1 MSVVILDLEWNGA
14 YSKRCRRFINEI
26 IEFGAVKLDDDMNIT
41 DSFSELI
48 KPQIGKKLS
57 SHVEELTHISI
68 EELKRTNNTFSHV
81 LSDFARFLGDSLLMT
96 WGKSDVLTLVENY
109 KYYYNRDELFFIK
122 SYCDLQLYCEKML
135 GVYDKSKQL
144 GLSPCAEIL
153 GIEQDGLDL
162 HRACT
167 DAKLS
172 AECFKRLYNREEL
185 LKYITA
191 VDEEFFKRLTFK
203 PSFITDINDSAVDKS
218 QFFFNCDICGCKAV
232 RKTKWENRNKSFRAF
247 FECPNCKKRFM
258 GRISVKQMFD
268 DVVISKKIVELNKD
282 KEKGK
287 SSETEAE

>member
-1 MSVVILDLEWNGA
+1 MSIVILDLEWNGA

-26 IEFGAVKLDDDMNIT
+26 IEFGAVKLDDDFNIT

-68 EELKRTNNTFSHV
+68 EELKRSSNTFSHV
-81 LSDFARFLGDSLLMT
+81 LSEFARFLGDSLLMT
-96 WGKSDVLTLVENY
+96 WGMSDVLTLVENY
-109 KYYYNRDELFFIK
+109 RYYYNSDELSFIK

-135 GVYDKSKQL
+135 DVYDKSKQL
-144 GLSPCAEIL
+144 GLSSCAELL

-167 DAKLS
+167 DARLS
-172 AECFKRLYNREEL
+172 AECFKRLYNWEEL
-185 LKYITA
+185 NKYITA
-191 VDEEFFKRLTFK
+191 VDEIFYRRLTFK

-218 QFFFNCDICGCKAV
+218 QFFFNCDKCGCEAV

-247 FECPNCKKRFM
+247 FECPECKKRFM

-282 KEKGK
+282 KRT
-287 SSETEAE
+287 ETEAE